1 MYKYIF
7 LYRYS
12 QRTPGSNSGADG
24 IVGAASPA
32 DSYDRGTGRRPP
44 AAGGWRRHVTG
55 AANSRANTPDTPGT
69 RYLHILYKGYP
80 VILARSS
87 GICRPIRQGIWTH
100 PVSVL

>member
-7 LYRYS
+7 LNRYS

-69 RYLHILYKGYP
+69 RYLHILYTKGIP
-80 VILARSS
+80 
-87 GICRPIRQGIWTH
+87 
-100 PVSVL
+100 